1 MTLCDFVKF
10 YYLAETQK
18 LQSLESLCTQEVKC
32 PSWMMDIDGANM
44 GRNLSKATRIQG
56 DFAFPPHSIALSF
69 PISRNCEIH
78 KRDITDEI

>member
-1 MTLCDFVKF
+1 
-10 YYLAETQK
+10 
-18 LQSLESLCTQEVKC
+18 
-32 PSWMMDIDGANM
+32 MMDIDGANM